1 MSAIFSISLNSLT
14 HSLSVLHGK
23 ERKKDEGYRRNE
35 YVRLS
40 IDILLVYIV
49 KFVSS
54 EMKNTSGTRMDTILY
69 FVLCGS

>member
-1 MSAIFSISLNSLT
+1 M
-14 HSLSVLHGK
+14 
-23 ERKKDEGYRRNE
+23 
-35 YVRLS
+35 RLW